1 MKLSTFV
8 AIAAVIGALFIA
20 INPTYA
26 VIYCYPIDS
35 ETCEIRVNGK
45 TRQKRKIEDVRNRR
59 IIFDGEYVRMMGG

>member
-1 MKLSTFV
+1 MRLSTFV
-8 AIAAVIGALFIA
+8 AIAAVIGASYIA

-45 TRQKRKIEDVRNRR
+45 AKQQRKTEDARNRR
-59 IIFDGEYVRMMGG
+59 IIFEGENVRVMGG